1 MASPSVQG
9 RWCWPCWAEVQTRAG
24 SAGSLSSILLAH
36 APFLVALGF
45 FLIGLIRLGHP
56 SEFDFD
62 EQFYV
67 PAAVN
72 LAKATG
78 VFNREHPM
86 LSKEIMA
93 LVMTVFGYGPVPW
106 RLGSLLFA
114 TLGLAGF
121 ARAAST
127 WTGQPKVGLYVALLL
142 AGNLLLLG
150 MARLANPEPYLFGFI
165 GLAMAAMARF
175 SRSGGTAW
183 LAVAGVMLGCATAC
197 KWSAAPVI
205 AALILLFSIR
215 FRRSPARIA
224 QGLGLL
230 GVLPV
235 LVYFATFLPGAFM
248 TKDALPVSDWF
259 AMHLVMLEFHRG
271 YFPPNPYNSNWLDW
285 IAGRGAIWGV
295 IGQPDGVWRAHLL
308 AFNPLQAPILAV
320 AGLVGVASAVRRDW
334 ELAVPAITFAAL
346 LAFWAVS
353 GRDNQFLYYFL
364 VPAAFATVSLAILI
378 DRVRLHPLLKAG
390 CVMLLV
396 LPTAWAWPVLTMAPL
411 KSERDIDRYTRLPGW
426 QVHEQN
432 LSYPEDRLE
441 WIDTCLPHPRRCV

>member
-1 MASPSVQG
+1 MKRYTQAAQ
-9 RWCWPCWAEVQTRAG
+9 
-24 SAGSLSSILLAH
+24 SAGSLRVDH
-36 APFLVALGF
+36 AVLLVALGF
-45 FLIGLIRLGHP
+45 FLAGLIRLGHP

-127 WTGQPKVGLYVALLL
+127 WTRRPKVGLYVALLL
-142 AGNLLLLG
+142 AGNFLLLG

-165 GLAMAAMARF
+165 GLAMAALARF
-175 SRSGGTAW
+175 SSSGGTIW
-183 LAVAGVMLGCATAC
+183 VAGAGVLLGCATAC
-197 KWSAAPVI
+197 KWSAAPLI
-205 AALILLFSIR
+205 AVVILLFSVR
-215 FRRSPARIA
+215 FRSSPARIA

-235 LVYFATFLPGAFM
+235 IVYFATFLPGAFM
-248 TKDALPVSDWF
+248 SQDALPVSDWF

-285 IAGRGAIWGV
+285 ILGRGAIWGV
-295 IGQPDGVWRAHLL
+295 IGQPDGVWRGHLL
-308 AFNPLQAPILAV
+308 AFNPLQAPILGV

-334 ELAVPAITFAAL
+334 ELAIPAIIFAAL
-346 LAFWAVS
+346 LAFWAFS

-396 LPTAWAWPVLTMAPL
+396 LPTAWAWPVLTMAPME
-411 KSERDIDRYTRLPGW
+411 SERDIERYTSVPGW

-432 LSYPEDRLE
+432 LSYPEERLE
-441 WIDTCLPHPRRCV
+441 WIDICLPQPRRCI